1 MIEYARHRAALGAK
15 FHRTDWSSLQNLP
28 APPDASKRRMALLN
42 RNRKFRKAIMRL
54 CNILADRYTKYLEK
68 YQNNFSDQAG
78 EKVLV
83 REHAAGEDNANEFDF
98 EEQWDNFEND
108 VVKIALNDVLLCK
121 MTAKLDANKRSNSD
135 GWENGSVSYICF
147 VFGFYLT
154 FSYIQVF
161 LLSTLRLSRSLNL
174 LLGILLVYEKFSSH
188 ESNYLSPISL
198 F

>member
-135 GWENGSVSYICF
+135 GWENGSVSYICCLWVLF
-147 VFGFYLT
+147 N
-154 FSYIQVF
+154 IF
-161 LLSTLRLSRSLNL
+161 LH
-174 LLGILLVYEKFSSH
+174 SSV
-188 ESNYLSPISL
+188 PTK
-198 F
+198 